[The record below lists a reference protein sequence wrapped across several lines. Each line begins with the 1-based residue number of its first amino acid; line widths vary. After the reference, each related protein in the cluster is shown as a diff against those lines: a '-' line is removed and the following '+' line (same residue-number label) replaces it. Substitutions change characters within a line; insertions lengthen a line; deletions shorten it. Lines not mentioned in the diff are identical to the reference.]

1 MAGEVVERLLA
12 EPRGVLTLLTGS
24 EPPPLEQL
32 LARVAEL
39 HPEVELD
46 VQEGGQPHYPLLLSA
61 E

>member
-1 MAGEVVERLLA
+1 MVERLLA
-12 EPRGVLTLLTGS
+12 EPRGVLTLLTGA

-32 LARVAEL
+32 LARVAER